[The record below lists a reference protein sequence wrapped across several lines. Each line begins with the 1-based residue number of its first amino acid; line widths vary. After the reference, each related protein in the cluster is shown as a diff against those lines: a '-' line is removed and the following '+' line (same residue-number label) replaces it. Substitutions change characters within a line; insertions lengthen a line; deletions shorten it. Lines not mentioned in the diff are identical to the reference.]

1 MTFTVG
7 IAGISSR
14 LARLIANEL
23 LKRPD
28 VRLRGS
34 CRDTAKLPENLR
46 ESPRVS
52 LFQAGPYDTKTLRS
66 LIHGCDAVVCCYAAE
81 DEIMVNGQKL
91 LIDLCEEEGI
101 TRYIASDYTV
111 DYTKFDWGDLAIKE
125 PMKHIKT
132 YLESKATV
140 KGVHVLVGFLMETTL
155 DMNIIYDPKANKIR
169 YWGTGNEKW
178 DLTSYQTAAEYVAAV
193 TLDPNATGLFKFRGE
208 HKSALEVAEDVKSVL
223 GTQPDLETR
232 ASLDDVAL
240 RLDGAGNTQDIL
252 SAIAYFILSGKVAL
266 GNNLDNAKYPD
277 VKPETFSS
285 VLSRR
290 LK

>member
-1 MTFTVG
+1 MTFTVA

-34 CRDTAKLPENLR
+34 CRDIAKLPDNLR
-46 ESPRVS
+46 ASPRVS

-91 LIDLCEEEGI
+91 LIDLCEEEGV

-132 YLESKATV
+132 YLESKGTV
-140 KGVHVLVGFLMETTL
+140 KGVHILVGFLMETTL

-193 TLDPNATGLFKFRGE
+193 TLDPNATGLFKCKTPHYSEEFLPFLMISVRGE

-232 ASLDDVAL
+232 ASLDEVAL
-240 RLDGAGNTQDIL
+240 RLDGAGNTQDML
-252 SAIAYFILSGKVAL
+252 S
-266 GNNLDNAKYPD
+266 
-277 VKPETFSS
+277 
-285 VLSRR
+285 
-290 LK
+290 